1 MIATTSLPQ
10 LPGKTCTGCGGCT
23 NACPKDAIFF
33 APDAEGF
40 QHPVVQAAQ
49 CIGCKKCEQICPVL
63 HWESSNIAKPDLYA
77 VRGADDIRANSSS
90 GMCRVIRNWFIGMHL
105 NV

>member
-10 LPGKTCTGCGGCT
+10 LPEKTCTGSSGST

-33 APDAEGF
+33 APAAEGY

-49 CIGCKKCEQICPVL
+49 CIGSKK
-63 HWESSNIAKPDLYA
+63 
-77 VRGADDIRANSSS
+77 
-90 GMCRVIRNWFIGMHL
+90 
-105 NV
+105 

>member
-10 LPGKTCTGCGGCT
+10 LPEKTCTGCGGCT

-49 CIGCKKCEQICPVL
+49 CIGCKKCEQIGSALGEQQHRETGFVCCSGSGR
-63 HWESSNIAKPDLYA
+63 HSSK
-77 VRGADDIRANSSS
+77 
-90 GMCRVIRNWFIGMHL
+90 
-105 NV
+105 

>member
-49 CIGCKKCEQICPVL
+49 CIGCLADRMKKIGCEIVT
-63 HWESSNIAKPDLYA
+63 D
-77 VRGADDIRANSSS
+77 RGDYKADI
-90 GMCRVIRNWFIGMHL
+90 
-105 NV
+105 